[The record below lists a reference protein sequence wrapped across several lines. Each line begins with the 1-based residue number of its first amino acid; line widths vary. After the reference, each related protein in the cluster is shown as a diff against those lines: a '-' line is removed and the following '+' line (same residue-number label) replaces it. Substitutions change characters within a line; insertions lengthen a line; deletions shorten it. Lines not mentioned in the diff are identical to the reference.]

1 MIFYAAFCSWAT
13 SFHLNEA
20 PSVLHSLNL
29 MNSLSL
35 TTERAQGNASQS
47 NCKRTGAYIHFVVSP
62 VLEVA
67 MTAKIKEQVTKHTLT
82 LVNDDFLHIF
92 LQLVCGVQ
100 AFHCAV

>member
-20 PSVLHSLNL
+20 PSVLYSLNL

-35 TTERAQGNASQS
+35 TTERAQGNVSQS

-62 VLEVA
+62 ILEVA
-67 MTAKIKEQVTKHTLT
+67 MTAKIKDRTSNKAYTYTGQ
-82 LVNDDFLHIF
+82 
-92 LQLVCGVQ
+92 
-100 AFHCAV
+100 